1 MIATELQ
8 RRGYQIHMLSL
19 QCGDNP
25 FLELSDGIDAKEG
38 ANKRGNSSRLTQSFH
53 FFMFEPIF
61 SPVNALNQPI

>member
-25 FLELSDGIDAKEG
+25 FLELSDGIDA
-38 ANKRGNSSRLTQSFH
+38 
-53 FFMFEPIF
+53 
-61 SPVNALNQPI
+61 NQRFCARRSLFVA